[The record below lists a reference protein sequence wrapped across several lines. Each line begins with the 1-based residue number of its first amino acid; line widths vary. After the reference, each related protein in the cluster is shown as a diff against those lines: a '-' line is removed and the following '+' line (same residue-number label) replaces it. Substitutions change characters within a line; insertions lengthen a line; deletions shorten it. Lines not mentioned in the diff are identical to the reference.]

1 MFSGVSKIL
10 GGTKRTADGEP
21 ATPAAQGDAITPGKS
36 PTSEAKKANAAAS
49 LANLFQS
56 GSDEAVEMDVVA
68 DLMSADHEASQKSTY
83 EGVEEE
89 EKEGGSGK
97 KRRWLPNTSIADVK
111 KWVGLK

>member
-10 GGTKRTADGEP
+10 GGTKRTAYGEP
-21 ATPAAQGDAITPGKS
+21 ATPAQGDATSGKS

-56 GSDEAVEMDVVA
+56 GSDDAVEMDVVA
-68 DLMSADHEASQKSTY
+68 DLMSADQEASQKSTY